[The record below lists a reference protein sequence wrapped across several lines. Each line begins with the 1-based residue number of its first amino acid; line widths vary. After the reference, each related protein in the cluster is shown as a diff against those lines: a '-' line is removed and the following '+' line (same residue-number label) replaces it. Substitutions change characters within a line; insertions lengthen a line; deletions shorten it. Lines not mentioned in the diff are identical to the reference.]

1 MKYFA
6 RHGGIFQTAS
16 RIGTQPAAIQIL
28 AGKGRI
34 WKGRD
39 RQRPRRADAGER
51 AVNGRKGKPPMI
63 IAGSRSAENAD
74 AAEIKGRDG
83 VKLISGAE
91 IHIAAGALGLP
102 SAVGA
107 APANASGR
115 SGALLIIG
123 RESADLKDSV
133 ETALADGGNAGA
145 DFAA

>member
-1 MKYFA
+1 MSCVRTCLCHFRSWPEK
-6 RHGGIFQTAS
+6 GES
-16 RIGTQPAAIQIL
+16 
-28 AGKGRI
+28 GKGAI
-34 WKGRD
+34 DNAPGGLM
-39 RQRPRRADAGER
+39 PGER

-83 VKLISGAE
+83 GKLISGAE
-91 IHIAAGALGLP
+91 IHISAGALGLP

-123 RESADLKDSV
+123 RESADFH
-133 ETALADGGNAGA
+133 ADARDVPPVQHPARRPGHQPKR
-145 DFAA
+145 